1 MLSLI
6 CFIFKNRTTVLALV
20 YRFNLH
26 WDFFYLFFNFLCVFK
41 GLLKHYRV
49 LVHLTHL
56 VFVFIYKG
64 KFLVFG
70 VVDFCYAISYCLPL
84 NRLDLV

>member
-6 CFIFKNRTTVLALV
+6 CYIFKNRTTVLALV

-26 WDFFYLFFNFLCVFK
+26 CVFK